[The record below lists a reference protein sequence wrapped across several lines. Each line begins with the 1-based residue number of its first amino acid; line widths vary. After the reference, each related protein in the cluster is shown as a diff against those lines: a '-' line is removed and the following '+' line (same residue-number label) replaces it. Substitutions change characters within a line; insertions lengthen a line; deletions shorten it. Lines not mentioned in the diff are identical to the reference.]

1 MAKYLVTTFPVSG
14 VQPGDTIDGKDV
26 LDVDLLLSA
35 GLIAPIQ
42 EPKSSKS
49 TDKEKEIN

>member
-14 VQPGDTIDGKDV
+14 VQPGGIVDGKDV